1 MSKKLETIIGLEIHV
16 QLKTQTKMF
25 CGCSND
31 GENLPPNTT
40 ICEVCLGHPGVL
52 PVPNKQAIEMSIK
65 TALALNCEINT
76 NQNFDRKNYFY
87 PDLPKGYQISQLD
100 RPIGEKGY
108 LEIKNPAKSLRANK
122 TGEEQKNKITITRL
136 HLEEDAA
143 KNFHAGSKI
152 KVDYNRG
159 GTPLMEIVTE
169 PDFRSPESTKAFL
182 QELRLIMRYL
192 GVSDADM
199 EKGHLRCDANVSL
212 RPEGKDKFY
221 AKTEIKNL
229 NSFKA
234 VERALEYEVKR
245 QSELWHMKNQPT
257 KQSTRG
263 WDEKS
268 QTTKVQRTKE
278 TSDDYRY
285 FPEPDIPP
293 MNIGGISNFQFPISK
308 QIQNSKEQNSKETS
322 TIDLKKIKAELPELP
337 EAKRQRFINEYEVSV
352 ANARV
357 LVESKKLASYFE
369 AATSELKTWLEA
381 KEEGTADEIWNKHKK
396 KLAKLVSNWLINKLG
411 GLVSEQ
417 NKSWDNINITPEN
430 FAEFITLIH
439 ENKVS
444 SAAAQKVLARMLATG
459 EDPSHIMEEES
470 LEQVSE
476 SGELES
482 VVVNVLQANPDE
494 VARYKAGKTTLLQ
507 FFVGK
512 IMRATKGSA
521 NPQVAEELLKEKLS

>member
-16 QLKTQTKMF
+16 QLKTKTKMF

-40 ICEVCLGHPGVL
+40 VCEVCLGHPGVL
-52 PVPNKQAIEMSIK
+52 PVPNRQAIKWSIK
-65 TALALNCEINT
+65 AASALNCKINSQ
-76 NQNFDRKNYFY
+76 QNFDRKNYFY
-87 PDLPKGYQISQLD
+87 PDLPKGYQISQFD
-100 RPIGEKGY
+100 KPIGENGF
-108 LEIKNPAKSLRANK
+108 LQIKNEKY
-122 TGEEQKNKITITRL
+122 GITRL

-143 KNFHAGSKI
+143 KNTHAGDKI

-169 PDFRSPESTKAFL
+169 PDFRSPKATRKFL
-182 QELRLIMRYL
+182 QELKLIMRYL
-192 GVSDADM
+192 DVSDADM

-212 RPEGKDKFY
+212 RPVDEKKLH

-245 QSELWHMKNQPT
+245 QTKLWQETKQPT

-268 QTTKVQRTKE
+268 QTTKEQRTKE
-278 TSDDYRY
+278 TSQDYRY

-293 MNIGGISNFQFPISK
+293 IEIGGNPKSVSLAGKGEKIQNSK
-308 QIQNSKEQNSKETS
+308 QIQNSNDPNLKKTNI
-322 TIDLKKIKAELPELP
+322 IDLDKIKAELPELP
-337 EAKRQRFINEYEVSV
+337 SAKKQRFTEEYEVSP
-352 ANARV
+352 ANAQV
-357 LVESKKLASYFE
+357 LVENKDLADYFE
-369 AATSELKTWLEA
+369 QTTSELKAWLEA
-381 KEEGTADEIWNKHKK
+381 KQEGSADEIWSQHKK
-396 KLAKLVSNWLINKLG
+396 KLTKLVSNWLINKLG
-411 GLVSEQ
+411 ALVLEQ
-417 NKSWDNINITPEN
+417 NKSWDDVNITPEN
-430 FAEFITLIH
+430 MAEFIVLIH
-439 ENKVS
+439 ENKIS

-459 EDPSHIMEEES
+459 EDPSHIMTEES
-470 LEQVSE
+470 LEQVSD
-476 SGELES
+476 SGELDS
-482 VVVNVLQANPDE
+482 IVDSILKANPDE

-512 IMRATKGSA
+512 VMRETKGSA
-521 NPQVAEELLKEKLS
+521 NPQIAEQLLKEKLSN